1 MEYPKVSNLIDDLT
15 NQPCKF
21 RTKNWVEIN
30 DDRHGAY
37 DKINL
42 RFKTVMLNASL
53 CDYSDAYVLVEG
65 RITVVGQGANDAA
78 VAANKNKK

>member
-15 NQPCKF
+15 NQSCKF

-37 DKINL
+37 DKINF